1 MITATKRNI
10 NLQLGVSICH
20 GLSPSATAWLLKH
33 TKKIKTE
40 KTNQFMDN
48 KDAAANVHDSSIC

>member
-1 MITATKRNI
+1 MSRLIT
-10 NLQLGVSICH
+10 VCH
-20 GLSPSATAWLLKH
+20 GMVAAAHQKNR
-33 TKKIKTE
+33 E